1 MSRRRELFLVISM
14 ILISFIPFSVF
25 LYLGRME
32 RACIILPLSAL
43 VLSFS
48 LISLKR
54 GKTLISLVLYLVD
67 LILVASVSLSTSITV
82 HGAEGSDT
90 AVFVIYTL
98 VPYFSLIPLYIC
110 KKKKGWISLTLGAL
124 LSLSLM
130 FVTSSYLN
138 RYSFLYE
145 LNGNYSLYSELGK
158 YSFLFLAVGVLS
170 LLFFKTDRNY
180 LNYGMI
186 LLSIVL
192 LAPMESCR
200 IGEGLLLSFLSSS
213 RIMILTL
220 VLLVYVISEKKV
232 IRKSERR
239 NIVFKDMVYEEVKPL
254 KKRPRKPKFEVP
266 PNVPVFRVNLTQ
278 KYENDSVN
286 NEQIDG

>member
-1 MSRRRELFLVISM
+1 MSRRRELFLTASM
-14 ILISFIPFSVF
+14 LLLSFIPLSVS

-43 VLSFS
+43 ALSFS
-48 LISLKR
+48 LIALKR

-67 LILVASVSLSTSITV
+67 LILVASVSLSTSLTV
-82 HGAEGSDT
+82 HGAKGSDT
-90 AVFVIYTL
+90 VVFVIYTL

-110 KKKKGWISLTLGAL
+110 RKRKGWISLTLGAL
-124 LSLSLM
+124 LSLTLL
-130 FVTSSYLN
+130 FVTSSHLD

-145 LNGNYSLYSELGK
+145 LNGNYSLYSEIGK
-158 YSFLFLAVGVLS
+158 YSFLFLALGVLS

-180 LNYGMI
+180 LNYGML

-192 LAPMESCR
+192 LAPMESYR

-213 RIMILTL
+213 RIISLLL

-239 NIVFKDMVYEEVKPL
+239 NILFKNMVYEEVKPL
-254 KKRPRKPKFEVP
+254 KKRPRKPTFEVP
-266 PNVPVFRVNLTQ
+266 PNVPVFRANLTQ
-278 KYENDSVN
+278 KYENDSLH
-286 NEQIDG
+286 NEQSVD

>member
-1 MSRRRELFLVISM
+1 MSRRRELFLVMSM
-14 ILISFIPFSVF
+14 LLLSFIPLSVS

-32 RACIILPLSAL
+32 RASIILPLSAL
-43 VLSFS
+43 VLSLSLIALKRGKS
-48 LISLKR
+48 LISLA
-54 GKTLISLVLYLVD
+54 LYLLD
-67 LILVASVSLSTSITV
+67 LLIVASVSLSTSLTV
-82 HGAEGSDT
+82 HGAKGSDT
-90 AVFVIYTL
+90 VVFVIYTL

-110 KKKKGWISLTLGAL
+110 RKRKGWISLTLGAL
-124 LSLSLM
+124 ISLSLL

-145 LNGNYSLYSELGK
+145 LNGNYSVYSELGK
-158 YSFLFLAVGVLS
+158 YSFLFLTVGVLS

-180 LNYGMI
+180 LNYGML
-186 LLSIVL
+186 LLSIAL
-192 LAPMESCR
+192 LAPMESYR

-213 RIMILTL
+213 RIMTLTL

-254 KKRPRKPKFEVP
+254 KRRPRKPKFEVP

-278 KYENDSVN
+278 KHENDSVN

>member
-14 ILISFIPFSVF
+14 LLLSFIPFSVS

-32 RACIILPLSAL
+32 RASLFLPLSAL
-43 VLSFS
+43 IIGFS
-48 LISLKR
+48 LIALKR

-82 HGAEGSDT
+82 HGANGSDT
-90 AVFVIYTL
+90 VVFVIYTL

-110 KKKKGWISLTLGAL
+110 RERKGWISLTLGAL
-124 LSLSLM
+124 LSLSLL

-158 YSFLFLAVGVLS
+158 YSFLFLSVGVLS

-180 LNYGMI
+180 LNYGML

-192 LAPMESCR
+192 LAPMESYR
-200 IGEGLLLSFLSSS
+200 IGEELLLSFLSSS
-213 RIMILTL
+213 RIMTLTL

-232 IRKSERR
+232 IMKSERR

-254 KKRPRKPKFEVP
+254 RKRPRKPKFEVP
-266 PNVPVFRVNLTQ
+266 PNVPVFRVNLTH
-278 KYENDSVN
+278 KSDYDIID
-286 NEQIDG
+286 NEQTDG

>member
-14 ILISFIPFSVF
+14 LLLSFIPFSVS

-32 RACIILPLSAL
+32 RASLFLPLSAL
-43 VLSFS
+43 IIGFS
-48 LISLKR
+48 LIALKR

-67 LILVASVSLSTSITV
+67 LILVASVSLSTSLTV
-82 HGAEGSDT
+82 HGAKGSDT
-90 AVFVIYTL
+90 VVFVIYTL

-110 KKKKGWISLTLGAL
+110 KKRKGWISLTLGAL
-124 LSLSLM
+124 LSLSLL
-130 FVTSSYLN
+130 FVTSRYLN

-145 LNGNYSLYSELGK
+145 LNGNYTVYSELGK
-158 YSFLFLAVGVLS
+158 YSFLFLSVGVLS

-180 LNYGMI
+180 LNYGML
-186 LLSIVL
+186 LLSIAL
-192 LAPMESCR
+192 LAPMESYR

-213 RIMILTL
+213 RIMTLTL

-239 NIVFKDMVYEEVKPL
+239 NIVFKNMVYEEVKPL

-266 PNVPVFRVNLTQ
+266 PNVPVFRDNLTH
-278 KYENDSVN
+278 KSDYDIIN
-286 NEQIDG
+286 NEQIDD